1 MNAII
6 GMAELLGDS
15 PLSAN
20 QRKYVEIFKKSGES
34 LLGIIND
41 VLDIS
46 KIESGYLKINQEGCD
61 LRECVKDVIELAK
74 INIKNKNIYL
84 ASFVDPKLNTA
95 ILADTLRIQ
104 QVLLNIIGN
113 GLKFTTIGGVL
124 LTVKENLNT
133 SHRGNILFTIRDTGM
148 GIPSEHMTSLFSPF
162 VQGDSSITKKFGG
175 TGLGLALSKHLIEMM
190 GGDIWVES
198 EKDSGTVFY
207 FTVQA
212 EQAPDSLMGELK
224 LLKDMADHSREIENE
239 IVNISPLNILLV
251 DDSEDNR
258 LIAKAYLSNLNYH
271 IVEAENGLEAI
282 AKYKKEEFDLVFMDI
297 QMPILDGVSATKEIR
312 LFEKT
317 SGKPRSIIVALTA
330 YAQEDDE
337 KRFLDIGCDIHLPKP
352 IKKDVFQK
360 VMRQALKLMQS

>member
-1 MNAII
+1 
-6 GMAELLGDS
+6 
-15 PLSAN
+15 
-20 QRKYVEIFKKSGES
+20 
-34 LLGIIND
+34 
-41 VLDIS
+41 
-46 KIESGYLKINQEGCD
+46 
-61 LRECVKDVIELAK
+61 
-74 INIKNKNIYL
+74 
-84 ASFVDPKLNTA
+84 
-95 ILADTLRIQ
+95 
-104 QVLLNIIGN
+104 
-113 GLKFTTIGGVL
+113 
-124 LTVKENLNT
+124 
-133 SHRGNILFTIRDTGM
+133 
-148 GIPSEHMTSLFSPF
+148 
-162 VQGDSSITKKFGG
+162 
-175 TGLGLALSKHLIEMM
+175 
-190 GGDIWVES
+190 
-198 EKDSGTVFY
+198 
-207 FTVQA
+207 VQA